1 MNGIDSLRLYNCSA
15 IVLQRNIT
23 FLVDLN
29 RSELLNILKEALDNS
44 IRKEFFQD
52 ILSDCLLPRQRRP
65 FDLPWWQKLSW
76 ASIFASMLLVAIG
89 GNAIVMW
96 IVLAHRRMRTV
107 TNYFLVNL
115 SLSDLMM
122 AILNCVFNFI
132 FMVNSDWPF
141 GVVYCTVNNFVA
153 NVTVASSVFTLMAI
167 SLDRLSIRQLSSM
180 ITCQSAAW
188 SSLEGTA
195 RLSAIRWSRDFNIMV
210 YQGITCST
218 LYNLVQKYLA
228 KYHLRYMA
236 IMRPLQHHMSRRR
249 ARLALALIWFASALL
264 ALPCLLYSTTFTR
277 RYSNGQSRNVCY
289 MLWPDGRYPNSMMEY
304 IYNLVFLGVTY
315 LIPVTAMGICYT
327 LMGRELW
334 GSRSIGEHTQHQ
346 KESMKSKRR
355 VVRMFIVVVTIFAV
369 CWLPYHGYFIFSY
382 HNRRFTESSYA
393 QHIYLSFYWLAMS
406 NAMVNPIIY
415 YWMNTRFRV
424 YFQQIICKCYCLFGR
439 QHVRRS
445 QAQDLMKHNRSDL
458 VPSHSGRLR
467 FASNQWRH
475 SSAESHLQ
483 TIRMNCRSTT
493 DRRHHTDYEIAKS
506 D

>member
-167 SLDRLSIRQLSSM
+167 SLD
-180 ITCQSAAW
+180 
-188 SSLEGTA
+188 
-195 RLSAIRWSRDFNIMV
+195 
-210 YQGITCST
+210 
-218 LYNLVQKYLA
+218 
-228 KYHLRYMA
+228 RYMA

-493 DRRHHTDYEIAKS
+493 DRRHHTDYGIVSPTSTNNEFGT
-506 D
+506 